1 MHKDETA
8 KRFTIL
14 NRIRDS
20 LKTAYLPSARAT
32 LPPRPFSSARVDLSA
47 MVETFTR
54 EVTVLKG
61 DVHGPQP
68 ASQAIETVITLLHG
82 AGGNE
87 VIAWSDE
94 DLPLPGVFDAIR
106 GSNFKLLDPV
116 VPSDPA
122 GRKAKMQQ
130 LAAAS
135 AGLTDALGALA
146 DTGTLVVAS
155 GPARPRFASLL
166 PPMHIALLPVARLYP
181 DLPAF
186 LAAHPDIIEVGS
198 NVVLITGPSR
208 SSDIEFTPTLGV
220 HGPKTLHVVLIG

>member
-1 MHKDETA
+1 MTA
-8 KRFTIL
+8 NRDTIL

-32 LPPRPFSSARVDLSA
+32 LPPRPYSSARVDLLA

-61 DVHGPQP
+61 NVHGPQS
-68 ASQAIETVITLLHG
+68 AAQAIETVITLLHG

-87 VIAWSDE
+87 VIAWSDY
-94 DLPLPGVFDAIR
+94 DLPIVGLLDAIR
-106 GSNFKLLDPV
+106 RANFKLLDPF

-135 AGLTDALGALA
+135 AGLTGALGGLA

-155 GPARPRFASLL
+155 GPARPRLASLL
-166 PPMHIALLPVARLYP
+166 PPMHIALLPIARLYP
-181 DLPAF
+181 DLPSF
-186 LAAHPDIIEVGS
+186 LDAHPGVTRAGS

-220 HGPKTLHVVLIG
+220 HGPKALHVVLIG

>member
-1 MHKDETA
+1 MTA
-8 KRFTIL
+8 NRDTIL

-20 LKTAYLPSARAT
+20 LKTTHLPSAHAT
-32 LPPRPFSSARVDLSA
+32 LPPRPYSAPQIDLSG

-61 DVHGPQP
+61 DVHGPQS
-68 ASQAIETVITLLHG
+68 AAQAIETVITLLHG

-87 VIAWSDE
+87 IIAWSE
-94 DLPLPGVFDAIR
+94 QDLPLPGLLDAIR
-106 GSNFKLLDPV
+106 EANFRLLDPV
-116 VPSDPA
+116 VPSDPT
-122 GRKAKMQQ
+122 GRKARMQQ

-135 AGLTDALGALA
+135 AGLTGALGGLA

-155 GPARPRFASLL
+155 GPGKPRFASLL
-166 PPMHIALLPVARLYP
+166 PPVHIALLPVATLYP

-186 LAAHPDIIEVGS
+186 LAAHSDITRAGS

-220 HGPKTLHVVLIG
+220 HGPKTLHVVLIQ